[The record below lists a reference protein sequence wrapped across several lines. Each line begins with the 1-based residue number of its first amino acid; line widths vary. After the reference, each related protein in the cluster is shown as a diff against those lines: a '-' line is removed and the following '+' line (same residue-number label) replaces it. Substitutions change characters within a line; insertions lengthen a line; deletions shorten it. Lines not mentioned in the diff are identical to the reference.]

1 MAAKK
6 LTRTLLEPNAEYWDS
21 NVFFDVLD
29 SRDDDRRRAA
39 KALFTDFLADKRVV
53 YTSTLT
59 AAEVAFLAEENQGTL
74 KLTDE
79 HRALI
84 EKLWRQGSRLKPI
97 EVSLA
102 IAEEARNIK
111 RLCMGFKNEK
121 GEPYAIP
128 MDTNDA
134 VHLATAR
141 VRGIKTFYTFDEYK
155 YEPEPVD
162 APKQPPRK
170 KMEKRK
176 NAAKGTPTK
185 PPMPDRR
192 PDLSKLLD
200 MAVSAPPKKGLL
212 QFSDPKLAAAT
223 PTAQVEAP
231 PELPSPPPA

>member
-1 MAAKK
+1 MHGLQERKGRALRYPDGHK
-6 LTRTLLEPNAEYWDS
+6 
-21 NVFFDVLD
+21 
-29 SRDDDRRRAA
+29 RRRSFSYGAR
-39 KALFTDFLADKRVV
+39 KGHQDILHLDK
-53 YTSTLT
+53 
-59 AAEVAFLAEENQGTL
+59 
-74 KLTDE
+74 
-79 HRALI
+79 
-84 EKLWRQGSRLKPI
+84 
-97 EVSLA
+97 
-102 IAEEARNIK
+102 
-111 RLCMGFKNEK
+111 
-121 GEPYAIP
+121 
-128 MDTNDA
+128 
-134 VHLATAR
+134 
-141 VRGIKTFYTFDEYK
+141 YK

-192 PDLSKLLD
+192 PDLSKLFD